1 MASETVI
8 AIGTTRVPKVRA
20 VERALSELRGRF
32 PEFLPGALRLETR
45 SVSSGVAETP
55 RSTGEIMSGARTR
68 ARSAFETLLSD
79 DERPAFGVGL
89 EGGVAGAGEAFFLEA
104 WAYVT
109 DGERGYF
116 GGSGAMPLP
125 EGLAE
130 RVISGAELGE
140 AADRYFGRTEVA
152 ANEGTFGLLT
162 RMMVSRE
169 EAFVRSLIHAL
180 APFYN
185 FAPYL

>member
-1 MASETVI
+1 MAGETVV
-8 AIGTTRVPKVRA
+8 ATGTKRLPKVRA
-20 VERALSELRGRF
+20 VERALTDLRTRF
-32 PEFLPGALRLETR
+32 PEFLPGAVRLEAR
-45 SVSSGVAETP
+45 AVSSGVAETP
-55 RSTGEIMSGARTR
+55 RSTEETMSGARTR
-68 ARSAFETLLSD
+68 AQSAFETLLSEG
-79 DERPAFGVGL
+79 ERPALSVGL
-89 EGGVAGAGEAFFLEA
+89 EGGVTGAGEAFFLEA

-125 EGLAE
+125 QGLAE
-130 RVISGAELGE
+130 RVISGFELGD
-140 AADRYFGRTEVA
+140 AADRYFGRREVA
-152 ANEGTFGLLT
+152 ANEGAFGMLT

-185 FAPYL
+185 SACY